1 MAAPFSRVTSPQLTI
16 AHLEAPAPH
25 QKGTDCSQTPLISV
39 NGTSQTDDTA
49 RTGIRMARR
58 TRMPRRVWVIE
69 RYQLHP
75 VVVPQSMHTLHV
87 PFCTMRELPQVGQV
101 LPSYRRSP

>member
-1 MAAPFSRVTSPQLTI
+1 MGTPLSRVTSPQLTI
-16 AHLEAPAPH
+16 ARLEAPAPH
-25 QKGTDCSQTPLISV
+25 QKGTDCGQAFLIWV
-39 NGTSQTDDTA
+39 NDTSQSDDTA
-49 RTGIRMARR
+49 RTGIRMTSA
-58 TRMPRRVWVIE
+58 PGCPQRVWVIE

>member
-1 MAAPFSRVTSPQLTI
+1 MGAPLSRVTSPQLTI
-16 AHLEAPAPH
+16 ARLEAPAPH

-39 NGTSQTDDTA
+39 NGTSQADDTA
-49 RTGIRMARR
+49 RTGIRMA
-58 TRMPRRVWVIE
+58 RRVWVIE